1 MSKVKDDWTVKVFD
15 SLAGLGIAALIA
27 LPIQRYQDGIA
38 DALDKYALRFMLAL
52 FLILLAPMVAIP
64 AAYFYGRYLDVGLII
79 FFTVL
84 SVMGRF
90 ADCNL
95 SLLQGG
101 HKKRG
106 SK

>member
-15 SLAGLGIAALIA
+15 SLAGLGIAA
-27 LPIQRYQDGIA
+27 
-38 DALDKYALRFMLAL
+38 
-52 FLILLAPMVAIP
+52 
-64 AAYFYGRYLDVGLII
+64 LII